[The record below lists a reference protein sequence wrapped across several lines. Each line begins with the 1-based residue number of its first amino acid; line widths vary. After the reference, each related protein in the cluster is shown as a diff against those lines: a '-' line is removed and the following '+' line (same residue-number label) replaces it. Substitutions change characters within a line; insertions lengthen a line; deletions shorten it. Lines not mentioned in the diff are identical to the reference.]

1 MDNLVYAGFWRRG
14 GAVLLD
20 SLILMIVN
28 GLLGAMFAIGGDNM
42 VTIGQIVTSLAGLV
56 YYVYF
61 IGHRGQTVGKMVMKI
76 KVVGLE
82 TGKPI
87 GYGKAFLREIIGKI
101 LSGLILALGYL
112 WSIKDKN
119 KQTWHDKIVKS
130 VVVKI

>member
-1 MDNLVYAGFWRRG
+1 MEGFVYASFWRRG
-14 GAVLLD
+14 AAVLLD
-20 SLILMIVN
+20 IIIVMVIN
-28 GLLGAMFAIGGDNM
+28 NLLGVAFVLGGDR
-42 VTIGQIVTSLAGLV
+42 VAIIGQVVTSLAGLA

-61 IGHRGQTVGKMVMKI
+61 IGHRGQTVGKIIMKI
-76 KVVGLE
+76 KVVGIE

-87 GYGKAFLREIIGKI
+87 GYGSAFLREIVGKI
-101 LSGLILALGYL
+101 LSGLPVGLGYL

>member
-1 MDNLVYAGFWRRG
+1 M
-14 GAVLLD
+14 LD

-42 VTIGQIVTSLAGLV
+42 ATIGQIVTSLAGLV

>member
-76 KVVGLE
+76 KVV
-82 TGKPI
+82 
-87 GYGKAFLREIIGKI
+87 
-101 LSGLILALGYL
+101 
-112 WSIKDKN
+112 
-119 KQTWHDKIVKS
+119 
-130 VVVKI
+130 